1 MVATLLSTPLC
12 PSFLMLLTLGSPV
25 VVANR
30 TSSILG
36 PGLVTYWLWWVRI
49 KSAAMS
55 LISPF
60 NKFSLDKTH
69 GLMKCFYF
77 CSPQVPDYLEYI
89 KQPMDLS
96 TIQDKVSSLQY
107 DNLEDFHNDIHLMI
121 SNCMIY
127 NSKDTPF
134 YKAALRMTD
143 QVNCCSKSYEHETL
157 TTALHFLFLF
167 FISRFLRNLRPFHF
181 GCYRLDT
188 L

>member
-1 MVATLLSTPLC
+1 MVSYVD
-12 PSFLMLLTLGSPV
+12 GSDVLEHTFVPIFPHAV
-25 VVANR
+25 DSR
-30 TSSILG
+30 QSSGCGHSTSSILG
-36 PGLVTYWLWWVRI
+36 PGLVTYWLWWVHI
-49 KSAAMS
+49 ISAAMS

-77 CSPQVPDYLEYI
+77 RSPQVPDYLEYI

-143 QVNCCSKSYEHETL
+143 QVSCCSKSYEHEIL
-157 TTALHFLFLF
+157 TTALHFPFLFLQVD
-167 FISRFLRNLRPFHF
+167 SSE
-181 GCYRLDT
+181 T
-188 L
+188 

>member
-1 MVATLLSTPLC
+1 MVATFLSTPLC
-12 PSFLMLLTLGSPV
+12 PSFFMLLTRGSPV
-25 VVANR
+25 VVA
-30 TSSILG
+30 SSILG
-36 PGLVTYWLWWVRI
+36 PGPVTYWLWWVHI
-49 KSAAMS
+49 ISAAMS

-77 CSPQVPDYLEYI
+77 RSPQVPDYLEYI

-143 QVNCCSKSYEHETL
+143 QVSFCSKSYEHEIL
-157 TTALHFLFLF
+157 TTALHFPFLFLQVDSSETWDHS
-167 FISRFLRNLRPFHF
+167 ILTVIGLTH
-181 GCYRLDT
+181 YRLW
-188 L
+188 